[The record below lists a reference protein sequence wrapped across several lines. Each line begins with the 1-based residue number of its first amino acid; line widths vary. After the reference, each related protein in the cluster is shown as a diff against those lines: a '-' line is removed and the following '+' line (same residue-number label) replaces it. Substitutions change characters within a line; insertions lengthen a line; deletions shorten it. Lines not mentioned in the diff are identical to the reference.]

1 MPSSADLLLATYYA
15 LLGLLAIFGAH
26 RALLLVLFY
35 RHRRAP
41 SRPPLPDSL
50 PVVTVQLP
58 LYNEMYVGP
67 RLLDAVCRL
76 DYPRE
81 LLQIQ
86 VLDDSDDETT
96 ELLRERVR
104 SWRSKGFDVRHI
116 RRARRAGFKAGA
128 LEAGLKTARG
138 ELLAVFD
145 ADFVPPPDFLQRTV
159 PWFNSGDVA
168 MVQARWDHLNR
179 QFSLLTR
186 IQAVLLDGHFRIEHE
201 ARFASGRFFNF
212 NGTAGIWRRRA
223 IEDAGGWQHDTL
235 TEDLDLSYRA
245 QLKGWRFVY
254 LGDLG
259 VPAELPVDIAAFKT
273 QQYRWA
279 KGAIQTAR
287 KLLGPI
293 LRSRNPWW
301 RKLEAALHLTNNCSY
316 PLMVALSILIFPAML
331 LRRGSDQ
338 WSLLLVDFPLFMVAT
353 VTVVAYYLVGQT
365 VADDRDSSPLRLM
378 PIVLALG
385 IGLSVNNAR
394 AALSG
399 LVSMGG
405 VFERTPKYRIE
416 HRGDGWKAKRY
427 RAGINGAFL
436 FEGLLAAYFLFAIA
450 VSVSLGLW
458 VALPFL
464 YLFLQGYGYVFLLS
478 LKALLRQRHSPEL
491 MPSAV

>member
-1 MPSSADLLLATYYA
+1 MPSSADLLLTTYYA

-41 SRPPLPDSL
+41 TRPPLPDSL

-96 ELLRERVR
+96 DLLRERVR
-104 SWRSKGFDVRHI
+104 SWRARGFDVRHL
-116 RRARRAGFKAGA
+116 RRAQRTGFKAGA
-128 LEAGLKTARG
+128 LEAGLEAARG

-159 PWFNSGDVA
+159 PWFNSHDVA

-179 QFSLLTR
+179 HFSFLTR
-186 IQAVLLDGHFRIEHE
+186 IQAILLDGHFRIEHE

-212 NGTAGIWRRRA
+212 NGTAGVWRRRA
-223 IEDAGGWQHDTL
+223 IQDAGGWQHDTL

-245 QLKGWRFVY
+245 QLKGWKFVY

-301 RKLEAALHLTNNCSY
+301 RKLEATLHLTNNCSY

-331 LRRGSDQ
+331 LRRGNDQ
-338 WSLLLVDFPLFMVAT
+338 WTLLLIDLPLFTVAT
-353 VTVVAYYLVGQT
+353 VTVVAYYLIGQT
-365 VADDRDSSPLRLM
+365 VAGDRDSSPLRLM

-399 LVSMGG
+399 LKSMGG

-416 HRGDGWKAKRY
+416 RRGDGWKTKRY

-436 FEGLLAAYFLFAIA
+436 LEGLLAVYFLFAIA
-450 VSVSLGLW
+450 ASFSLGLW
-458 VALPFL
+458 LALPFL
-464 YLFLQGYGYVFLLS
+464 YLFLQGYAYVFLLS
-478 LKALLRQRHSPEL
+478 LKALLRQRRSPEL
-491 MPSAV
+491 IPSAV